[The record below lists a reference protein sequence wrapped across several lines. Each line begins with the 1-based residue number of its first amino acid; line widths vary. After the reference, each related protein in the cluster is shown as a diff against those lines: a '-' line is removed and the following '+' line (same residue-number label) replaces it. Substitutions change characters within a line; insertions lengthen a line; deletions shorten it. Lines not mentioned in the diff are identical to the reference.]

1 MKKLL
6 AAVVGALI
14 VFVWSFVAH
23 VLLPLGMV
31 GVDPLPDEAAVIEVL
46 RDTIAEPGLYYFPG
60 YPHPAT
66 AEQEADWQARHEA
79 GPLGTLVYLPGGKPA
94 MAPGQLATEFATSCL
109 AALVLAFLLAYL
121 TGSYPC
127 RVALAAS
134 VGLFAWFSIQ
144 LSYWTWYGYP
154 LDYTIAAGVMEVVG
168 WLLAGLAMA
177 KLVPPPAP

>member
-14 VFVWSFVAH
+14 VFLWSFVAH

-31 GVDPLPDEAAVIEVL
+31 GVDPLPDEEAVVEVL
-46 RDTIAEPGLYYFPG
+46 RDTVTEPGLYYIPG
-60 YPHPAT
+60 YPHDAT
-66 AEQEADWQARHEA
+66 EEQEAEFVARHEA
-79 GPLGTLVYLPGGKPA
+79 GPLGTLIYQPGGKPA
-94 MAPGQLATEFATSCL
+94 MGPAQLVTELGTCVL

-121 TGSYPC
+121 TGSYLC

-144 LSYWTWYGYP
+144 LSYWIWYGFP

>member
-31 GVDPLPDEAAVIEVL
+31 GVDPLPDEEAVVEVL
-46 RDTIAEPGLYYFPG
+46 RDTIAEPGLYYFPA
-60 YPHPAT
+60 YPHDAT
-66 AEQEADWQARHEA
+66 EEQEAEFTARHEA
-79 GPLGTLVYLPGGKPA
+79 GPLGTLVYQPGGKPA
-94 MAPGQLATEFATSCL
+94 MASGQLLTELGTCIL

-121 TGSYPC
+121 TGSYLC

-134 VGLFAWFSIQ
+134 VGLFGWFSIQ
-144 LSYWTWYGYP
+144 LSYSIWYGFP

-177 KLVPPPAP
+177 KLIPPPAP